1 MSYTLLMQVAAND
14 SLASLQQSA
23 STPVTAAPAEQLS
36 LWYLLTEGGPLMIP
50 LAICSIIAI
59 YVFIERWIAIKKA
72 GAMPLQFMSTIRS
85 SIMSGE
91 ISKALSYSKSFS
103 GAVPQMIQKGIS
115 RIGKPI
121 DHIEKSM
128 ENEGKLEVYKMEK
141 NLGILSTIA
150 GIAPMF
156 GFLGTIVGMI
166 ILFFNIQIF
175 GFEMKNMAGGI
186 YTKMV
191 TSAVGLI
198 IGLVAYVAYNFLNS
212 QINKNV
218 NKMEAASNEL
228 IDILH
233 EPGR

>member
-1 MSYTLLMQVAAND
+1 MLDIILLQVGSD
-14 SLASLQQSA
+14 SLVQSIA
-23 STPVTAAPAEQLS
+23 PVESTGEQLS

-50 LAICSIIAI
+50 LFICSIIAI
-59 YVFIERWIAIKKA
+59 YVFFERLMAIRKA
-72 GAMPLQFMSTIRS
+72 GQTPSNFMHTVRT
-85 SIMSGE
+85 SIMEGN
-91 ISKALSYSKSFS
+91 ISKALSYSKSFEN
-103 GAVPQMIQKGIS
+103 AVPKMVQKGIS
-115 RIGKPI
+115 RIGKPM

-128 ENEGKLEVYKMEK
+128 ENSGKLEVYKMEK
-141 NLGILSTIA
+141 NITILSTIA

-166 ILFFNIQIF
+166 ILFFNIQIY

-198 IGLVAYVAYNFLNS
+198 IGLISYVAYNYLNS

-228 IDILH
+228 LDILH
-233 EPGR
+233 EPINS